1 MDLISALESLVPE
14 LEKGLGQAS
23 SLDALEALRV
33 DVLGRKG
40 RIAQIMAQLP
50 SLAPAERPAVGQTA
64 NSVKERCNA
73 LFEARKAAL
82 EAGREAEALR
92 RFDPSVPGR
101 APWRGSLHPTTLVT
115 EEICQIFQGLGFD
128 VASGPEVEIDYYN
141 FEALNMPPEHPARDM
156 QDTLYVTEKV
166 LMRTHTSPVQ
176 ARTMLARKPPLAVI
190 APGKVYRRDSD
201 LTHTPMFHQI

>member
-92 RFDPSVPGR
+92 RFDPVSYTH
-101 APWRGSLHPTTLVT
+101 LTLPT
-115 EEICQIFQGLGFD
+115 
-128 VASGPEVEIDYYN
+128 N
-141 FEALNMPPEHPARDM
+141 
-156 QDTLYVTEKV
+156 
-166 LMRTHTSPVQ
+166 
-176 ARTMLARKPPLAVI
+176 
-190 APGKVYRRDSD
+190 
-201 LTHTPMFHQI
+201 

>member
-64 NSVKERCNA
+64 NSVKERCND
-73 LFEARKAAL
+73 LFDARKQAL
-82 EAGREAEALR
+82 EAGREAEALK
-92 RFDPSVPGR
+92 RFDPSIPGR
-101 APWRGSLHPTTLVT
+101 APWSGTLHPTTLVM
-115 EEICQIFQGLGFD
+115 E
-128 VASGPEVEIDYYN
+128 
-141 FEALNMPPEHPARDM
+141 
-156 QDTLYVTEKV
+156 
-166 LMRTHTSPVQ
+166 
-176 ARTMLARKPPLAVI
+176 
-190 APGKVYRRDSD
+190 
-201 LTHTPMFHQI
+201 